1 MLVSS
6 FSKDVETITVK
17 FNVPKFI
24 AHHIGTFKEG
34 EGYILDE
41 HIENNIDN
49 KAFLHIISTHYKN
62 SAFSFV
68 QMESYHFHKLGA
80 KSSLYL
86 RNSTELVDKFD
97 ELFGCGRNF
106 QDMYVFDATD
116 SNTEPS
122 LFDEAEHTYL
132 FSTEWFG
139 GELKRTTQISKWF
152 LNYLGGYPVIIQVM
166 QRKNIKGNDVA
177 DEDFTQIR
185 LFMAKRDLEN
195 IYLAMENDKWSKPT
209 VYKVMVYEP

>member
-1 MLVSS
+1 MKKIQASDNDLLIVTIL
-6 FSKDVETITVK
+6 FSL
-17 FNVPKFI
+17 
-24 AHHIGTFKEG
+24 IGSLLSLPFYLSIYG
-34 EGYILDE
+34 
-41 HIENNIDN
+41 
-49 KAFLHIISTHYKN
+49 ISTGILTYL
-62 SAFSFV
+62 SGTVLIAYALYFSV
-68 QMESYHFHKLGA
+68 ITY
-80 KSSLYL
+80 
-86 RNSTELVDKFD
+86 
-97 ELFGCGRNF
+97 CGRNF

>member
-41 HIENNIDN
+41 RIENNIDN

-86 RNSTELVDKFD
+86 RNSTELVDKFGN
-97 ELFGCGRNF
+97 LHYLMKRNILIYSV
-106 QDMYVFDATD
+106 QNG
-116 SNTEPS
+116 S
-122 LFDEAEHTYL
+122 AE
-132 FSTEWFG
+132 
-139 GELKRTTQISKWF
+139 
-152 LNYLGGYPVIIQVM
+152 N
-166 QRKNIKGNDVA
+166 
-177 DEDFTQIR
+177 
-185 LFMAKRDLEN
+185 
-195 IYLAMENDKWSKPT
+195 
-209 VYKVMVYEP
+209 